1 MIYWDK
7 APRLP
12 AGRSTSFRHVV
23 GREDLQVPRTGSW
36 RHNPSTARH
45 SDALC
50 EDQCI
55 PALRLIRKTS
65 VAKGTA
71 GFNMARRFRHV
82 PHTKPLHL
90 PTLYHSEG

>member
-1 MIYWDK
+1 MICLDK
-7 APRLP
+7 APRLS
-12 AGRSTSFRHVV
+12 AGRSTSFRHLD
-23 GREDLQVPRTGSW
+23 GRGDRQVPQTVRR

-82 PHTKPLHL
+82 PHTEPLHL
-90 PTLYHSEG
+90 PTLHHSER